1 MSLTPMIKQFGINL
15 VSNFVVQQAG
25 LNQFSSEYFFL
36 KQGTLI
42 YLISRAQAMALG
54 LNPSWNVEDIL
65 NEIAFN
71 SLSVFVIDSMNLP
84 ETLARTLNL
93 DTSDTMGIVVLQTV
107 LLSVIQEVGYIAE
120 SHPDFNVVKRLVS
133 FVRSKINM

>member
-1 MSLTPMIKQFGINL
+1 MLKQFGINL

-25 LNQFSSEYFFL
+25 LNQFSNEYFFL

-84 ETLARTLNL
+84 QSLARTLNL
-93 DTSDTMGIVVLQTV
+93 DTSDSMGIVVLQSV
-107 LLSVIQEVGYIAE
+107 LMSAIQEIGYVAE
-120 SHPDFNVVKRLVS
+120 SHPDWNVIKRLVT
-133 FVRSKINM
+133 FTRSKLNV